1 MFGFLN
7 NIFVK
12 LLIIKY
18 ASDNLLTF
26 SFICHLLYLFS
37 PFTML
42 STKSK
47 IYAKLKKKH
56 IFKFVAFPSNQNHG
70 GKKSTKYQLYNNPL
84 CSLTITIS
92 FIYNLLQIC
101 FNRKSLTFKMTVC
114 KTSFAILP
122 CPVHIPISC
131 NLSYKFLKILK
142 LINKVNIH
150 RCLCTPRIHLS

>member
-47 IYAKLKKKH
+47 IYAKLKKN
-56 IFKFVAFPSNQNHG
+56 IFLNSLFSSLIKIMVEKNRFFP
-70 GKKSTKYQLYNNPL
+70 LYNNPL

-101 FNRKSLTFKMTVC
+101 FNRKSLTFKMAVC

-150 RCLCTPRIHLS
+150 HCLCTPRIHLS